1 MSTNNG
7 DSWIVQSWN
16 SYRVR
21 IHTQWA
27 VSGDGNFM
35 YSLYYN
41 NEYQQKLFV
50 SNFTAKAT
58 TYIINIPGMYVD
70 AFAVSYNGSF
80 IIGVSYTYSD
90 ISYIYTSSTY
100 GKNWVKSTLEVMLSD
115 AVSIV
120 CSETGIIY

>member
-16 SYRVR
+16 IDYSYSV
-21 IHTQWA
+21 TPNA

-41 NEYQQKLFV
+41 NEYQQELFV

-58 TYIINIPGMYVD
+58 TYIINIPSSMD
-70 AFAVSYNGSF
+70 TFAVSYNGSF

-100 GKNWVKSTLEVMLSD
+100 GKNWVESTLQVMLSH